1 MAVVLNAV
9 AGTVGF
15 NAYCTVAEATDYATT
30 KLNTTFT
37 LLATATKEAAI
48 IWATR
53 QLNTLQYKG
62 YLSVANQPNEW
73 PRTGVW
79 RDGGEHSYEDSLL
92 FTSTQFDSTTIPQFL
107 KDATADLALQ
117 LVVSDTTAAT
127 GTEGF
132 KRIKVD
138 TVELEMNAKDRL
150 SWFQDSTRNLVWR
163 YLLNS
168 SKYNAP
174 TLRVG

>member
-9 AGTVGF
+9 AGTAGF
-15 NAYCTVAEATDYATT
+15 NAYCTVAEAVDYATT

-37 LLATATKEAAI
+37 LLPTATKEAAI

-62 YLSVANQPNEW
+62 YLTVADQPNEW

-79 RDGGEHSYEDSLL
+79 RDGGEYSYEDSIIY
-92 FTSTQFDSTTIPQFL
+92 SATQFDPLTIPTFL
-107 KDATADLALQ
+107 KEATADLALQ
-117 LVVSDTTAAT
+117 LVVSDTTAAS

-132 KRIKVD
+132 KRIKVSEI
-138 TVELEMNAKDRL
+138 ELEMNAKDRL
-150 SWFQDSTRNLVWR
+150 AWFQDSTRNLVWR
-163 YLLNS
+163 YLKNS
-168 SKYNAP
+168 SKYSAP

>member
-30 KLNTTFT
+30 KNNTAFA
-37 LLATATKEAAI
+37 LLTTAVKEASI

-53 QLNTLQYKG
+53 QLNTLQWKG
-62 YLSVANQPNEW
+62 SLAVANQPNEW
-73 PRTGVW
+73 PRSGVW
-79 RDGGEHSYEDSLL
+79 RDGGTHDVDYYL
-92 FTSTQFDSTTIPQFL
+92 STQFDSTTIPQFL
-107 KDATADLALQ
+107 KDATADLSLQ
-117 LVVSDTTAAT
+117 LSVSDTTAPA

-132 KRIKVD
+132 SRIKVD
-138 TVELEMNAKDRL
+138 TIELQMNAKDRL
-150 SWFQDSTRNLVWR
+150 AWFTDSTRNLCWR

-168 SKYNAP
+168 SKYNVP

>member
-1 MAVVLNAV
+1 MAVVFNSTV
-9 AGTVGF
+9 GTVGF

-30 KLNTTFT
+30 KNNTAFA
-37 LLATATKEAAI
+37 LLTTPVKEASI

-53 QLNTLQYKG
+53 QLNTLQWVG
-62 YLSVANQPNEW
+62 SLTVATQPNEW

-79 RDGGEHSYEDSLL
+79 RDGGTHDVDYYSA
-92 FTSTQFDSTTIPQFL
+92 TQFDPTTIPQFL

-117 LVVSDTTAAT
+117 LSAGDTTAPT

-132 KRIKVD
+132 SRIKVSEI
-138 TVELEMNAKDRL
+138 ELVMNAKDRL
-150 SWFQDSTRNLVWR
+150 AWFTDSTRNLCWR

-168 SKYNAP
+168 SKYNTP
-174 TLRVG
+174 VVRVG